1 MSDET
6 TEDRRV
12 QFYFDY
18 ISPNAYLAWTQ
29 IHPLL
34 ARYGRRVDPVP
45 VLFAGLLRAHDLLG
59 PAEVRPKWRW
69 MVRDIVRKAK
79 LLDIPLGPPSSHP
92 FNPLLALRVT
102 SLPMDDVVRT
112 RLIDG
117 LFRAVWAGGSGA
129 TDPGQIAAVAD
140 EAGLDGRAAVE
151 RAGESET
158 KDRLRRQTDDAIFRG
173 VFGVPTIVCGG
184 QLFWGYD
191 DLPHLEERLSGSL
204 CYDPAELDPWEKTPR
219 GATRRRSRIDSS

>member
-1 MSDET
+1 MGRAVGKFAADPTAVRHQLGQSAKPA
-6 TEDRRV
+6 
-12 QFYFDY
+12 
-18 ISPNAYLAWTQ
+18 I
-29 IHPLL
+29 PLL
-34 ARYGRRVDPVP
+34 QLGCALQNPLLDSR
-45 VLFAGLLRAHDLLG
+45 LGLLRAHDLLG

-151 RAGESET
+151 RAGESEI
-158 KDRLRRQTDDAIFRG
+158 KDRLRSQTDDAILRG

-191 DLPHLEERLSGSL
+191 RPLKDGDLALPVALRDRVLAL
-204 CYDPAELDPWEKTPR
+204 
-219 GATRRRSRIDSS
+219 